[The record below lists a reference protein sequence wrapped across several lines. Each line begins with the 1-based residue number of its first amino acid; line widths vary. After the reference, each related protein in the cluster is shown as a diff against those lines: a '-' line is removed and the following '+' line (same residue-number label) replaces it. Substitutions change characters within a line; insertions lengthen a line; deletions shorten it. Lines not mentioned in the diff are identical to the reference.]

1 MPKGRKVNSSGEKSK
16 KLLLEKA
23 MELFSTNGYHET
35 KISDI
40 VKAANLTQPTFYL
53 YFQSK
58 ESLYKDLIE
67 QFQNNF
73 FEIVHNDLENKPSA
87 NRSFIHN
94 IKEAL
99 VNIFTYFAGNLFL
112 TKIGFYDSVEAES
125 IKEKFALALS
135 DKLQENQEINFSSEI
150 EVKIFADMIVGAV
163 ERLTLTALFTELRE
177 PEQLAE
183 DIVNIYFISQKELVR

>member
-23 MELFSTNGYHET
+23 IELFSTNGYHET

-99 VNIFTYFAGNLFL
+99 VKIFTYFAGNLFL

-183 DIVNIYFISQKELVR
+183 DIVNIYFITLVLHK

>member
-1 MPKGRKVNSSGEKSK
+1 
-16 KLLLEKA
+16 
-23 MELFSTNGYHET
+23 
-35 KISDI
+35 
-40 VKAANLTQPTFYL
+40 
-53 YFQSK
+53 
-58 ESLYKDLIE
+58 

>member
-23 MELFSTNGYHET
+23 IELFSTNGYHET

-99 VNIFTYFAGNLFL
+99 VKIFTYFAGNLFL